1 MMPSVSE
8 HAHATTAILPTSIG
22 HPLVQEYTMNRRQFS
37 RNAAV
42 LATASAVPLWS
53 HALSLAELSNKDAVA
68 GLKLALDK
76 GAVAA
81 ITLLG
86 KTDGFLGND
95 KVRIPLPGYLN
106 DAAGLLRTLGQG
118 QQIDEL
124 ILAMNRGAEA
134 AMPKAKALLT
144 RAVQN
149 MTVDD
154 AKGILAGGNTA
165 VTDFFASKTRAGLG
179 TEFLPIVTQATQKL
193 GLAAKYNQL
202 AGRGAELGLVK
213 KEDANIQQYVT
224 TRALDG
230 LYLMIGEEE
239 KKIRQ
244 NPVGYGSAILSKV
257 FGAL

>member
-1 MMPSVSE
+1 MD
-8 HAHATTAILPTSIG
+8 
-22 HPLVQEYTMNRRQFS
+22 RRQFT
-37 RNAAV
+37 RNASLLVTVAV
-42 LATASAVPLWS
+42 VPVWG

-76 GAVAA
+76 GSLAA
-81 ITLLG
+81 ISILG

-118 QQIDEL
+118 EQVDAL
-124 ILAMNRGAEA
+124 ITAMNRGAEA
-134 AMPKAKALLT
+134 AVPKAKAMLA

-165 VTDFFASKTRAGLG
+165 VTDFFASKTRTGLG
-179 TEFLPIVTQATQKL
+179 AEFLPIVTQATQKL

-202 AGRGAELGLVK
+202 AGKGAELGLVRK
-213 KEDANIQQYVT
+213 DDANIERYVT
-224 TRALDG
+224 TKALDG
-230 LYLMIGEEE
+230 LYLMIAEEE

-244 NPVGYGSAILSKV
+244 NPVAYGSSILSKV

>member
-1 MMPSVSE
+1 MD
-8 HAHATTAILPTSIG
+8 
-22 HPLVQEYTMNRRQFS
+22 RRQFIHFTTNILLVTS
-37 RNAAV
+37 VSPAWVHAA
-42 LATASAVPLWS
+42 T
-53 HALSLAELSNKDAVA
+53 LSELSNKDATA
-68 GLKLALDK
+68 GLKAALDK
-76 GAVAA
+76 GAASA
-81 ITLLG
+81 IALLG
-86 KTDGFLGND
+86 ANNGFLGND

-118 QQIDEL
+118 QQVDEL
-124 ILAMNRGAEA
+124 ITAMNRGAEA
-134 AMPKAKALLT
+134 AVPKAKALLT

-149 MTVDD
+149 MSVDD

-202 AGRGAELGLVK
+202 AGKGAELGLVK

-224 TRALDG
+224 AKALDG

-244 NPVGYGSAILSKV
+244 NPVAYGSAILSKV